1 MRKIPALIMLFL
13 LVGSSFIVF
22 LPPISGQLPVSSGEG
37 FTIVD
42 DFIAGVSDTQW
53 QKDTQFTSDA
63 KISVNGGDMVLDF
76 DHTSWQWNTIT
87 YANGTWVIHETRN
100 VWGFGVIQYACNN
113 NIEGVIKCWLR
124 GEVSIP
130 TDYRIG
136 VSPGIWN
143 SETNIY
149 KSHNQKYQ
157 FNLTDIAEYG
167 FPIAYDT
174 DTSQLVIGVSGT
186 FDIDPT
192 ITELGSNTDRR
203 GNDVTVTVGHW
214 DYIFYKSL
222 DDWVQYQYRNS
233 SDATSR
239 WHNGSKIWAVNR
251 TEYTERPNGFAFTN
265 VGPYFPHAWKT
276 NGTHIYGAIASKAT
290 SGKDFAARF
299 LLFNVTQLNDAH
311 NVTGYDVGSLVLH
324 TNATIPCLGVAET
337 SASCRIWNDEM
348 SADASNCGERCFI
361 DVNMNSSGFPMVIYS
376 TDQQVGGA
384 GGDCPGA
391 GHVPCTAPAIVI
403 AIAENPIGAM
413 CRERLVHTERAC
425 NANDARNGKNG
436 TWTQP
441 YQVDTQAER
450 LPGGSGHRY
459 LWYTTGT
466 AGQYQWE
473 GNVCGMGNGNML
485 MVWHNRTAANSNQG
499 NIYGRFWYQA
509 NATWGT
515 EFPIWNHG
523 TGTPGAGST
532 LYWMHQYDNMDLAC
546 TPDASGTM
554 TAHVAWSIY
563 YSIGWSSDTS
573 HSGSILYQNFTSAS
587 TVDTNNP
594 FNDVGGNIIIRQWEQ
609 FIETYAKDVQV
620 AADNSTGTIGVFYY
634 SNRGDSFYNFTGY
647 YGTAG
652 FGKTQAL
659 QTQSVCG
666 YTGASPAAGP
676 PERSSMTAAMF
687 MNGTATDNSLSSFW
701 TFGCGSS
708 VQYTHWLNSSIT
720 ATLSFYHSDGTLVQV
735 QNMTFT
741 SQINGT
747 QLGVFNCAVC
757 TAGLAAGTYQ
767 VDGIFLNDI
776 DMEYNGTDISPT
788 FYIDLA
794 NTTASFIVGNMTVT
808 FVFKDETT
816 LQDWDVTTKPVKVD
830 MWTLSNRPINET
842 TINSDG
848 DLSQFVS
855 FTPGRIKVSFGDSYE
870 FYRWDVEPN
879 GCLTSGCDT
888 TVTFYLPDYS
898 KYDVEAYTWNF
909 ADQTQQYSNG
919 TILFRKYVST
929 GLIQI
934 DHSELSIPTNQ
945 IIFYAIVNQEY
956 TITAFSLRGAGA
968 EPLER
973 SDIGLWT
980 AGTVKTV
987 TANIQASALFASIP
1001 LSQNYVFFDARRT
1014 ICSAED
1020 IANTQNSYCSRIDS
1034 CVDHSICG
1042 PNSNVTIYFK
1052 DIKNETST
1060 VTFEI
1065 FNKTGLQYST
1075 TLTGNP
1081 GQTIMLWQGADTNTS
1096 HLYWIKMTAASA
1108 RFGAITE
1115 TKPIGMPSTTG
1126 PLIAIGRCTAIA
1138 CDGNLLPNYSPY
1150 YIYISMMILIF
1161 TVGMFSQATAAIGGI
1176 ITAVIADLLYM
1187 FGWLPGMSPMIL
1199 ALITLFSFFYL
1210 FAVARGR

>member
-22 LPPISGQLPVSSGEG
+22 LPPISGQLPVSSSEG

-100 VWGFGVIQYACNN
+100 IWGFGTIQYACNN
-113 NIEGVIKCWLR
+113 NIEDVIKCWLR
-124 GEVSIP
+124 GDVSLP

-136 VSPGIWN
+136 VSPGTWN
-143 SETNIY
+143 PESNIY
-149 KSHNQKYQ
+149 LSYNQKYQ

-167 FPIAYDT
+167 FPIAYDA

-192 ITELGSNTDRR
+192 ITQAGERVNYMN
-203 GNDVTVTVGHW
+203 NDITVTVGHF
-214 DYIFYKSL
+214 DYVFYKSG
-222 DDWVQYQYRNS
+222 DWLQYMYKNS
-233 SDATSR
+233 SELG

-251 TEYTERPNGFAFTN
+251 TEYTDRPNGVLDTAA
-265 VGPYFPHAWKT
+265 GGEYPHTWKT
-276 NGTHIYGAIASKAT
+276 NGTHIYGVVASRKYVD
-290 SGKDFAARF
+290 GNIGNF

-311 NVTGYDVGSLVLH
+311 NATGYLAGSLVLH
-324 TNATIPCLGVAET
+324 TNASLPCLG
-337 SASCRIWNDEM
+337 N
-348 SADASNCGERCFI
+348 ADYAGNCNGWSNEWGVCGADRCFV

-376 TDQQVGGA
+376 TDRAMGGPHS
-384 GGDCPGA
+384 GPY
-391 GHVPCTAPAIVI
+391 APAMMILV
-403 AIAENPIGAM
+403 AENPVGAT
-413 CRERLVHTERAC
+413 CTEKSDFSQRPC
-425 NANDARNGKNG
+425 NQNDARNGKNG

-441 YQVDTQAER
+441 YQVETAAQR
-450 LPGGSGHRY
+450 LPGGSGYRY
-459 LWYTTGT
+459 TWYTTAST
-466 AGQYQWE
+466 TQYQWE
-473 GNVCGMGNGNML
+473 GNTCSMGNGNML
-485 MVWHNRTAANSNQG
+485 MIWHNRTSISSNDGQ
-499 NIYGRFWYQA
+499 IWGRFWYQA
-509 NATWGT
+509 NATWGS
-515 EFPIWNHG
+515 EFG
-523 TGTPGAGST
+523 VFTGLST
-532 LYWMHQYDNMDLAC
+532 NRPMIGKDDIDLTC

-554 TAHVAWSIY
+554 TAHVAF
-563 YSIGWSSDTS
+563 TS
-573 HSGSILYQNFTSAS
+573 YKDQSASNETGGVAYINFTSAS
-587 TVDTNNP
+587 YTAVSWSDNL
-594 FNDVGGNIIIRQWEQ
+594 IIKQ
-609 FIETYAKDVQV
+609 FDHETWAIDVQI
-620 AADNSTGTIGVFYY
+620 AADNSTGTIGIFYM
-634 SNRGDSFYNFTGY
+634 SNRGDVLYNFTGY
-647 YGTAG
+647 YGTHG
-652 FGKTQAL
+652 FGKTKGL
-659 QTQSVCG
+659 QTQQMCG
-666 YTGASPAAGP
+666 YTGASFDNDPVGARFSVSTG
-676 PERSSMTAAMF
+676 MF
-687 MNGTATDNSLSSFW
+687 MNGTATDSSMSAFL
-701 TFGCGSS
+701 TFACVNNEGTLLYS
-708 VQYTHWLNSSIT
+708 HWLNAT
-720 ATLSFYHSDGTLVQV
+720 VVATLIFYDQEGGAVTIT
-735 QNMTFT
+735 NMTFT
-741 SQINGT
+741 SNVNSSTLSVDACSICSTQLNTGTYVVVGIFRNGIDMDINGT
-747 QLGVFNCAVC
+747 GS
-757 TAGLAAGTYQ
+757 
-767 VDGIFLNDI
+767 
-776 DMEYNGTDISPT
+776 SPT

-794 NTTASFIVGNMTVT
+794 NNTASFIVGNMTVT
-808 FVFKDETT
+808 FIFKDETT
-816 LQDWDVTTKPVKVD
+816 LQNWDITTKPIKVN
-830 MWTLSNRPINET
+830 MWTLSNIPINET
-842 TINSDG
+842 TINEDS

-879 GCLTSGCDT
+879 GCLVEGCDT

-898 KYDVEAYTWNF
+898 KHDVEAYTWNF

-980 AGTVKTV
+980 AGVQKTV
-987 TANIQASALFASIP
+987 TANIQASALFNNIP

-1020 IANTQNSYCSRIDS
+1020 IANSQNSYCSRIAS
-1034 CVDHSICG
+1034 CIDHSICG

-1126 PLIAIGRCTAIA
+1126 PLIAIGRCTALA

-1176 ITAVIADLLYM
+1176 ITAVVADMLYM
-1187 FGWLPGMSPMIL
+1187 FGWLPGMNPMIL